1 MMFQLSPVGA
11 LRLRR
16 RVTFL
21 AGGFVCILALQ
32 ACSSGTS
39 SRPAAGGT
47 SATPTQ
53 QAAHDPAMEQFV
65 DSVLAKLTLEEKLGQ
80 LAQYRGRGTPTG
92 PQVPEGG
99 EAEIRA
105 GRVGSFLNVHGAAY
119 TREMQR
125 IAVEQSRARIPLLFA
140 EDVIHGLRTIF
151 PVPLAEAASWD
162 VAAVERAARVAAT
175 EAAAA
180 GLHWTLAPVVDI
192 ARDARWGRIVEGAGE
207 DPYLGAAMAAARVHG
222 FQGKDLRDPLTIMAT
237 AKHFV
242 AYGAAEAGRD
252 YNTTEVSERTLREIY
267 LPPFKAA
274 VEAGV
279 GSVMG
284 AFNEVS
290 GVPMHANDFLIN
302 GVLRREWGWNGVL
315 ISDYTGVMELMPHG
329 IAADRTQAGI
339 LAITAGVDVD
349 MVSGIYIEQ
358 LPAAVR
364 AGQMPEAVVDE
375 AVRRVLRAKYRLGLF
390 EDPFRYSDV
399 DREARLTL
407 AAEHIAEARALA
419 RKSIVLLKNAPRAGA
434 PVLPLRKD
442 LRTLA
447 VIGTLAQDRASA
459 LGSWAVSGR
468 EEDAISVLDGIR
480 QAVPGTKVLFA
491 AGAPVEDNDSS
502 DIAEAVRVARGADA
516 VIMVLGEHRDMSAEA
531 RNRTSLD
538 LPGVQ
543 LQLLQAIHATGV
555 PLVVVL
561 MNGRPLSIPWLD
573 ENVPA
578 ILETWYLG
586 VQMGPAVADVLFGD
600 YNPGGKLPVTFPRT
614 VGQLP
619 LYYNHKNTG
628 RPPSEEDR
636 YTSKYIDV
644 PWTPLYPFGHGLS
657 YTTFAYSAPRLSATR
672 IAAADSITVQVDVR
686 NTGLRAGD
694 EVVQMYVRDDVAS
707 VTRPVRELRGFERIT
722 LEPGQS
728 RTVSF
733 TLRPDHLAFYN
744 QRMQRVVEPGFFTVW
759 AGASSADDGRPA
771 RFEVVGEALRVSP

>member
-1 MMFQLSPVGA
+1 MTSRLSPVGA
-11 LRLRR
+11 LKPRLRR
-16 RVTFL
+16 TCIA
-21 AGGFVCILALQ
+21 AGFAGIVVLQ
-32 ACSSGTS
+32 GCSPRTPSAPPADATS
-39 SRPAAGGT
+39 TPPAAR
-47 SATPTQ
+47 
-53 QAAHDPAMEQFV
+53 DPVMEQFV
-65 DSVLAKLTLEEKLGQ
+65 DSVLTRLTLEEKLGQ

-105 GRVGSFLNVHGAAY
+105 GRVGSFLGVHGAAY

-140 EDVIHGLRTIF
+140 EDVIHGFRTVF
-151 PVPLAEAASWD
+151 PVPLAAAASWD

-180 GLHWTLAPVVDI
+180 GLHWTFAPMVDI

-207 DPYLGAAMAAARVHG
+207 DPYLGAAMAAAQVRG
-222 FQGKDLRDPLTIMAT
+222 LQGTNLRDPLTIMAT

-252 YNTTEVSERTLREIY
+252 YNTADVSERTLREVY

-279 GSVMG
+279 GSVMA

-290 GVPMHANDFLIN
+290 GVPMHANGALIN
-302 GVLRREWGWNGVL
+302 GLLRHEWGWNGVL
-315 ISDYTGVMELMPHG
+315 VSDYTGVMELVPHG

-339 LAITAGVDVD
+339 LALAAGVDID
-349 MVSGIYIEQ
+349 MVSGIYVKE
-358 LPAAVR
+358 LPAAVQ
-364 AGQMPEAVVDE
+364 AGQLAPAVVDD

-390 EDPFRYSDV
+390 EDPFRHSDP

-407 AAEHIAEARALA
+407 AAEHLAEARALA
-419 RKSIVLLKNAPRAGA
+419 RKSIVLLKNAPRAGM

-447 VIGTLAQDRASA
+447 VIGTLAQDRGSA

-468 EEDAISVLDGIR
+468 EEDAIPVLDGIR
-480 QAVPGTKVLFA
+480 QAVPATNVLFA
-491 AGAPVEDNDSS
+491 TGAPVEGNDRSG
-502 DIAEAVRVARGADA
+502 IAEAVRVARRADA

-543 LQLLQAIHATGV
+543 LELLQAIHATGR

-573 ENVPA
+573 EHVAA

-600 YNPGGKLPVTFPRT
+600 HNPGGKLPVSFPRT
-614 VGQLP
+614 VGQEP

-628 RPPSEEDR
+628 RPPSEQER

-657 YTTFAYSAPRLSATR
+657 YTTFVYSAPRLSATR

-686 NTGLRAGD
+686 NAGARSGD

-707 VTRPVRELRGFERIT
+707 VTRPLRELRGFERIT

-733 TLRPDHLAFYN
+733 TLRPDQLAFYN
-744 QRMQRVVEPGFFTVW
+744 QRMQRIVEPGVFTVW
-759 AGASSADDGRPA
+759 VGASSADEERPA
-771 RFEVVGEALRVSP
+771 RFEVIGEAHGVGP

>member
-1 MMFQLSPVGA
+1 MLGQLSPIGA
-11 LRLRR
+11 LSLRR
-16 RVTFL
+16 SVTFF

-32 ACSSGTS
+32 ACSSGTPS
-39 SRPAAGGT
+39 SPAAGGT
-47 SATPTQ
+47 GATPAQ
-53 QAAHDPAMEQFV
+53 RPAHDQAMEEFV

-105 GRVGSFLNVHGAAY
+105 GRVGSFLGVHGAAY

-140 EDVIHGLRTIF
+140 EDVIHGFRTIF

-162 VAAVERAARVAAT
+162 VGAVERAARVAAT

-180 GLHWTLAPVVDI
+180 GLHWTFAPMVDI

-207 DPYLGAAMAAARVHG
+207 DPYIGAAMAAARVRG

-252 YNTTEVSERTLREIY
+252 YNTTDVSERTLREIY

-290 GVPMHANDFLIN
+290 GVPMHANGVLIN
-302 GVLRREWGWNGVL
+302 GVLRREWGWDGVVV
-315 ISDYTGVMELMPHG
+315 SDYTGVMELMPHG

-339 LAITAGVDVD
+339 LAITAGVDID

-364 AGQMPEAVVDE
+364 AGHISEAVVDE

-390 EDPFRYSDV
+390 EDPFRSSDP

-419 RKSIVLLKNAPRAGA
+419 RKSIVLLKNSPRGGA

-480 QAVPGTKVLFA
+480 QAVPRTKVLFA
-491 AGAPVEDNDSS
+491 AGAPVEDNDASG
-502 DIAEAVRVARGADA
+502 IAEAVRVARGADA

-538 LPGVQ
+538 LPGAQ
-543 LQLLQAIHATGV
+543 LQLLQAITATGV
-555 PLVVVL
+555 PVAVVL

-614 VGQLP
+614 VGQTP

-644 PWTPLYPFGHGLS
+644 PWTPLYPFGYGLS

-672 IAAADSITVQVDVR
+672 IAAADSISVQVEVS
-686 NTGLRAGD
+686 NTGPRAGD
-694 EVVQMYVRDDVAS
+694 EVVQLYVRDDVAS

-759 AGASSADDGRPA
+759 VGASSVDDARPA
-771 RFEVVGEALRVSP
+771 RFEVVGDVQTVAP

>member
-1 MMFQLSPVGA
+1 MGQLSPIGA
-11 LRLRR
+11 LSLRR
-16 RVTFL
+16 SIAFF

-32 ACSSGTS
+32 ACSSGTPS
-39 SRPAAGGT
+39 STAVGGTGATPAQRPA
-47 SATPTQ
+47 
-53 QAAHDPAMEQFV
+53 HDQGMEQFV

-105 GRVGSFLNVHGAAY
+105 GRVGSFLGVHGAAY

-140 EDVIHGLRTIF
+140 EDVIHGFRTIF

-162 VAAVERAARVAAT
+162 VTAVERAARVAAT

-180 GLHWTLAPVVDI
+180 GLHWTFAPMVDI

-207 DPYLGAAMAAARVHG
+207 DPYIGAALAAARVRG

-252 YNTTEVSERTLREIY
+252 YNTTDISERTLREIY

-302 GVLRREWGWNGVL
+302 GVLRREWGWDGVVV
-315 ISDYTGVMELMPHG
+315 SDYTGVMELMPHG

-339 LAITAGVDVD
+339 LAITAGVDID

-364 AGQMPEAVVDE
+364 AGQIAEAVVDE

-390 EDPFRYSDV
+390 EDPFRYSDP
-399 DREARLTL
+399 DRETRLTL

-419 RKSIVLLKNAPRAGA
+419 RKSIVLLKNAPRGGA

-480 QAVPGTKVLFA
+480 QAVPRTKVFFA
-491 AGAPVEDNDSS
+491 AGAPVEVNDTSG
-502 DIAEAVRVARGADA
+502 IAEAVRVARGADA

-538 LPGVQ
+538 LPGAQ

-555 PLVVVL
+555 PVAVVL

-614 VGQLP
+614 VGQAP

-657 YTTFAYSAPRLSATR
+657 YTTFAYSAPKLNATR

-686 NTGLRAGD
+686 NTGPRAGD
-694 EVVQMYVRDDVAS
+694 EVVQLYVRDDIAS

-733 TLRPDHLAFYN
+733 TLRPDDLAFYN

-759 AGASSADDGRPA
+759 VGASSMDDARPA
-771 RFEVVGEALRVSP
+771 RFEVVGELQAVGP

>member
-1 MMFQLSPVGA
+1 MS
-11 LRLRR
+11 
-16 RVTFL
+16 
-21 AGGFVCILALQ
+21 
-32 ACSSGTS
+32 
-39 SRPAAGGT
+39 
-47 SATPTQ
+47 
-53 QAAHDPAMEQFV
+53 
-65 DSVLAKLTLEEKLGQ
+65 
-80 LAQYRGRGTPTG
+80 
-92 PQVPEGG
+92 
-99 EAEIRA
+99 
-105 GRVGSFLNVHGAAY
+105 
-119 TREMQR
+119 
-125 IAVEQSRARIPLLFA
+125 
-140 EDVIHGLRTIF
+140 
-151 PVPLAEAASWD
+151 
-162 VAAVERAARVAAT
+162 
-175 EAAAA
+175 
-180 GLHWTLAPVVDI
+180 
-192 ARDARWGRIVEGAGE
+192 
-207 DPYLGAAMAAARVHG
+207 
-222 FQGKDLRDPLTIMAT
+222 
-237 AKHFV
+237 
-242 AYGAAEAGRD
+242 
-252 YNTTEVSERTLREIY
+252 
-267 LPPFKAA
+267 
-274 VEAGV
+274 
-279 GSVMG
+279 
-284 AFNEVS
+284 
-290 GVPMHANDFLIN
+290 
-302 GVLRREWGWNGVL
+302 
-315 ISDYTGVMELMPHG
+315 
-329 IAADRTQAGI
+329 
-339 LAITAGVDVD
+339 
-349 MVSGIYIEQ
+349 
-358 LPAAVR
+358 
-364 AGQMPEAVVDE
+364 EAVVDE

-399 DREARLTL
+399 DRETRLTL
-407 AAEHIAEARALA
+407 AADHISEARALA

-434 PVLPLRKD
+434 PVLPLPKD

-614 VGQLP
+614 VGQAP

-628 RPPSEEDR
+628 RPPSEDR

-657 YTTFAYSAPRLSATR
+657 YTTFVYSAPRLSSTR
-672 IAAADSITVQVDVR
+672 IAAADPITVQVDVR
-686 NTGLRAGD
+686 NTGARAGD

-707 VTRPVRELRGFERIT
+707 VTRPVRELRGFERIM

-759 AGASSADDGRPA
+759 VGASSADDGRPA
-771 RFEVVGEALRVSP
+771 RFEVVGEVQTVSP